1 MSTDFKALAVRT
13 RDFAG
18 VGFPSVVL
26 LSETWFYCLASGLD
40 YLVTKHMLT
49 GFGSAARIGQVVE
62 VNPLARYCLESW
74 GFDGL
79 MAFKVGLVTLVALVC
94 QLIARQRVEV
104 ARRLMI
110 FATSAALL
118 VVLYSVRLMIQHG

>member
-1 MSTDFKALAVRT
+1 MSTDVKALDVQPVG
-13 RDFAG
+13 FAG
-18 VGFPSVVL
+18 LRFPSPVL

-40 YLVTKHMLT
+40 YLMTKHMLT

-94 QLIARQRVEV
+94 QLIARRRLDV

-118 VVLYSVRLMIQHG
+118 VVLYSVRLMLQHG

>member
-1 MSTDFKALAVRT
+1 MSTDVKALDVQPVG
-13 RDFAG
+13 FAG
-18 VGFPSVVL
+18 FRFPSPVL

-40 YLVTKHMLT
+40 YLMTKHMLT

-94 QLIARQRVEV
+94 QLIARRRLDV

-118 VVLYSVRLMIQHG
+118 VVLYSVRLMLQHG

>member
-1 MSTDFKALAVRT
+1 MSTDFKALDVQPVE
-13 RDFAG
+13 FAG
-18 VGFPSVVL
+18 FRVPSLVL
-26 LSETWFYCLASGLD
+26 LSETWFFCLASGLD
-40 YLVTKHMLT
+40 YLMTKHMLT

-94 QLIARQRVEV
+94 QLIARRRLDV
-104 ARRLMI
+104 ARRLMV

-118 VVLYSVRLMIQHG
+118 VVLYSVRLMLQHG